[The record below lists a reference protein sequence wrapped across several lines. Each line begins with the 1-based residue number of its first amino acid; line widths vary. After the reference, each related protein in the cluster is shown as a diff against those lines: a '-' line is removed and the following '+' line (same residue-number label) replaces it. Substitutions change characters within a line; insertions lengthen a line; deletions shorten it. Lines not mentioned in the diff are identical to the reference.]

1 MNMEIK
7 DVLIIGGGPGG
18 LSASIYC
25 VRNGL
30 RTLVIE
36 KGMCG
41 GLVSEAPWIEN
52 YLGFE
57 GLKGINLAEKFKD
70 HALKYAD
77 INEFEEVLNI
87 EQNDTGFTVKTDK
100 AAYETRAL
108 ILATGSRHSKLNIP
122 GEEEF
127 HGKGVSYCATCD
139 GFFFRE
145 KRVLV
150 VGGGN
155 SAVMDAIHLHDI
167 GCRVSLIHRKNE
179 LRAECALKDAIQER
193 GIEIIWNSVL
203 EEISAEGSEKL
214 VRTRNLSTGEDRDER
229 FDGIFISVGEI
240 PNNRLA
246 VEMKL
251 EMDEK
256 GYVKTDRF
264 QRTNMHNVY
273 AVGDITGG
281 VKQIIVAC
289 GEGAVAA
296 LAAFE
301 ELINPYW
308 NTCKVT
314 T

>member
-1 MNMEIK
+1 MGTK
-7 DVLIIGGGPGG
+7 DVIIIGGGPGG

-30 RTLVIE
+30 ESLVIE
-36 KGMCG
+36 KGICG
-41 GLVSEAPWIEN
+41 GLVAEAPWIEN

-57 GLKGINLAEKFKD
+57 GLKGMELAEKFKD
-70 HALKYAD
+70 HARKYAD
-77 INEFEEVLNI
+77 INEFEEVVGI
-87 EQNDTGFTVKTDK
+87 ESTEPGFTITTDK
-100 AAYETRAL
+100 AAYESRAL
-108 ILATGSRHSKLNIP
+108 ILATGSRHSKLNIL
-122 GEEEF
+122 GEEELQ
-127 HGKGVSYCATCD
+127 GKGVSYCATCD
-139 GFFFRE
+139 GFFFRG

-155 SAVMDAIHLHDI
+155 TAVMDAIHLHDI
-167 GCRVSLIHRKNE
+167 GCRIKLMHRKDE
-179 LRAECALKDAIQER
+179 LRAECALKDAMEER
-193 GIEIIWNSVL
+193 GIEMIWNSAL
-203 EEISAEGSEKL
+203 EEISEDGSEKL
-214 VRTRNLSTGEDRDER
+214 VRIRNLATGEERDER

-246 VEMKL
+246 GELGL

-264 QRTNMHNVY
+264 QRTNVNNVY

-301 ELINPYW
+301 DLINPYW
-308 NTCKVT
+308 DTCKV
-314 T
+314 